1 MTNSQI
7 KTEPKSHVPSIVPA
21 EWSAHES
28 IWVGFPSDADLWLEN
43 LEGAQ
48 IEVAN
53 MVKALSGG
61 DQINLLV
68 SDETARNVAANL
80 LMGVANV
87 TIHLVPFGD
96 IWIRDTGCIFT
107 SDGQALRFLNNG
119 WGGKYDL
126 PHDDTVGDRMAELSG
141 APVVNFDFI
150 LEGGAIDQ
158 DGMGTLLTTRQCVLN
173 PNRNPDWNED
183 IATQKLC
190 EAFGASK
197 IIWLDQG
204 MLNDHTDGHV
214 DNIARFVGENKV
226 VCQSAFGDDD
236 PNKEIFETIANTLRA
251 SKNAKGE
258 SLEVIQILSPG
269 KFLNE
274 DGDIIPASHMNF
286 LIGNKVVV
294 VPTYGSESSSKAVE
308 ILQTIFPNHQVIGL
322 ASNFILSGGGSFHCI
337 TQQEP
342 IAS

>member
-1 MTNSQI
+1 MINPQR
-7 KTEPKSHVPSIVPA
+7 KTEHTFHVPA
-21 EWSAHES
+21 EWLAHES

-53 MVKALSGG
+53 MVKALSNG

-68 SDETARNVAANL
+68 SNETARNVAANL
-80 LMGVANV
+80 LMGIPNI

-126 PHDDTVGDRMAELSG
+126 EHDDTVGDRMAELSG
-141 APVVNFDFI
+141 APAVNFDFI
-150 LEGGAIDQ
+150 LEGGAVDQ

-173 PNRNPDWNED
+173 PNRNPNWNEQ
-183 IATQKLC
+183 IATTKLC

-214 DNIARFVGENKV
+214 DNIARFVGGNKV

-236 PNKEIFETIANTLRA
+236 PNKAVFEDIANTLRA

-258 SLEVIQILSPG
+258 LLDVIQIPSPG

-274 DGDIIPASHMNF
+274 DVDIIPASHMNF

-294 VPTYGSESSSKAVE
+294 VPTYGTESGSKAVD
-308 ILQTIFPNHQVIGL
+308 ILQTIFPNHNVIGL
-322 ASNFILSGGGSFHCI
+322 SSNFILSGGGSFHCI